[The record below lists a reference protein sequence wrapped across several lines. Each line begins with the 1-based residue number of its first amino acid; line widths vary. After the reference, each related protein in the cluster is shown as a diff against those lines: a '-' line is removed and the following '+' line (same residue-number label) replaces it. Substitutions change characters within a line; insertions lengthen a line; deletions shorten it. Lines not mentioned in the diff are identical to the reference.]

1 MFRHI
6 ALIVVLTAV
15 ALAAGVAMVPGE
27 REQWTMLVRDGRNQ
41 EAIRALEMRYS
52 AGKREV
58 DAVLHLYKLYM
69 SFAETDQATRL
80 MRDFVADHPDDPAAV
95 GLLAKHYNDIQN
107 RTAEMHTL
115 ERLFALAPSIATAR
129 DLLAHY
135 RLEGA
140 FDREEGLLRT
150 LLANQMITANDAE
163 RLGLM
168 LASHGDLFGARD
180 ALTRFDELANPERS
194 IGRLAL
200 FDVLVQTGDTAAALD
215 KAAAWIGHWRKV
227 SIHRPAGSEIP
238 ATRLIRMMMAVD
250 ETATRRLIC
259 QVQRNEVQRNEVQ
272 RNESQRS
279 EAPARA
285 TDDTARDPCEASIP
299 GFEGADAG
307 GSTFT
312 NVEPR
317 DEFGRRRRR

>member
-15 ALAAGVAMVPGE
+15 ALAAGIAMVPGE

-41 EAIRALEMRYS
+41 EAIRALETRYS

-69 SFAETDQATRL
+69 SFAEIDQATRI

-107 RTAEMHTL
+107 RTAEMRTL

-129 DLLAHY
+129 ELLAHY

-168 LASHGDLFGARD
+168 LAAHGDFFGARD
-180 ALTRFDELANPERS
+180 ALIRFDEIANPERS
-194 IGRLAL
+194 IGRLVL
-200 FDVLVQTGDTAAALD
+200 FDVLVQTGDTAAALG

-238 ATRLIRMMMAVD
+238 SARLIRMMMAVD

-259 QVQRNEVQRNEVQ
+259 QVQRNEVQRNEAT
-272 RNESQRS
+272 
-279 EAPARA
+279 APAN
-285 TDDTARDPCEASIP
+285 DDASREACEARIP
-299 GFEGADAG
+299 GLEAGADAG

>member
-41 EAIRALEMRYS
+41 EAIRALETRYS

-69 SFAETDQATRL
+69 SFAEIDQATRI

-107 RTAEMHTL
+107 KTAEMRTL
-115 ERLFALAPSIATAR
+115 ERLFALAPSLTTAR

-140 FDREEGLLRT
+140 FDREESLLRT
-150 LLANQMITANDAE
+150 LLASQMITANDAE

-168 LASHGDLFGARD
+168 LASHGDFFGARD
-180 ALTRFDELANPERS
+180 ALIRFDEIANPERA

-200 FDVLVQTGDTAAALD
+200 FDVLVQTGDTAAALG

-238 ATRLIRMMMAVD
+238 SARLVRMMMAVD
-250 ETATRRLIC
+250 EPATRRLIC
-259 QVQRNEVQRNEVQ
+259 QVQRNEAQPD
-272 RNESQRS
+272 
-279 EAPARA
+279 EAPAPA
-285 TDDTARDPCEASIP
+285 DDDAAREACEAGIP
-299 GFEGADAG
+299 GLEAGADAG